1 MSLIVPVCKK
11 CGATAACDVVAW
23 FSKADRR
30 NFAVAWSCETCGPV
44 TLVVSPLGPK
54 DVGPDTCVHC
64 GSPSD
69 PGVGPCAVCG
79 VSITEVLRRED
90 MTRCDDDLMEQVRC
104 EFSRGTCRRGLSIA
118 NYILQRNPRHS
129 GARRVWAD
137 FVEHLDANG
146 AFSDQPRGSETN
158 V

>member
-1 MSLIVPVCKK
+1 MSLVVPVCKK

-23 FSKADRR
+23 FRNVDRT

-64 GSPSD
+64 GSPSV
-69 PGVGPCAVCG
+69 PGNTPCAVCG
-79 VSITEVLRRED
+79 FSITELLGPED
-90 MTRCDDDLMEQVRC
+90 MARSDDELMEQVRY

-118 NYILQRNPRHS
+118 NYVLRRNPQHS
-129 GARRVWAD
+129 GARRVRAD

-146 AFSDQPRGSETN
+146 AFSPPLSPEAKA
-158 V
+158 